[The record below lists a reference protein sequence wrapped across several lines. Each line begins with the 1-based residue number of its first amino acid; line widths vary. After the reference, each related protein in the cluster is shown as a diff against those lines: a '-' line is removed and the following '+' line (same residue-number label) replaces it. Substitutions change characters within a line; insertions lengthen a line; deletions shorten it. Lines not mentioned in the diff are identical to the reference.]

1 MPLPLLALAIASFG
15 IGTTEFVIMGLL
27 LDVSRDLGVSVPQAG
42 LLVSGY
48 ALGVAVG
55 SPILALATARMP
67 RRQALIGLM
76 GIFIAGN
83 LACALAPDYGSLMA
97 ARVLTSFCHGAF
109 FGLGAVVAGEVVPP
123 ERQARAIA
131 MMFAGL
137 TLANVL
143 GVPFGTALGQAF
155 GWRSTFVAVVGIGLV
170 AALALHV
177 WLPRNLSVSTGSL
190 LREVRSLGRV
200 QVFLAMAISVLAS
213 ASLFSVFTYIA
224 PILETVTRIEASTV
238 TYVLLV
244 FGVGLTLGNFLGGRL
259 ADWRLMP
266 TVIGCFIAAAAV
278 LGLFLFTSAW
288 FWPAVATVFVWGA
301 IVFALVAPLQM
312 RVVNEAS
319 GAPNLASTL
328 NQGAFNLGNASGAWI
343 GGVAI
348 DRGLAYADMPAIG
361 IVLALAALALT
372 LWSYAL
378 DRRQAGLAPKP
389 ARSIA

>member
-27 LDVSRDLGVSVPQAG
+27 LDVARDLQVTVPQAG

-48 ALGVAVG
+48 ALGVALG
-55 SPILALATARMP
+55 SPLLALATARMP

-76 GIFIAGN
+76 GIFIVGN
-83 LACALAPDYGSLMA
+83 LACALAPGYGSLMA

-123 ERQARAIA
+123 ARQARAIA

-143 GVPFGTALGQAF
+143 GVPFGTAFGQAY
-155 GWRSTFVAVVGIGLV
+155 GWRATFLAVVGIGAV
-170 AALALHV
+170 AALALYI
-177 WLPRNLSVSTGSL
+177 WLPRNLAVTRGSL
-190 LREVRSLGRV
+190 MQEVKSLARL
-200 QVFLAMAISVLAS
+200 QVFLAMAISVAAS
-213 ASLFSVFTYIA
+213 ACLFSVFTYIA
-224 PILETVTRIEASTV
+224 PILETVTKVGPGTV

-244 FGVGLTLGNFLGGRL
+244 FGVGLTIGNFAGGRL

-266 TVIGCFIAAAAV
+266 TVIGCFVAV
-278 LGLFLFTSAW
+278 ALVLTLFLWTSAS
-288 FWPAVATVFVWGA
+288 FWPAVVTVFVWGML
-301 IVFALVAPLQM
+301 VFALVAPLQA
-312 RVVNEAS
+312 RVVNEAV

-328 NQGAFNLGNASGAWI
+328 NQGAFNFGNASGAWI
-343 GGVAI
+343 GGLAI
-348 DRGLAYADMPAIG
+348 ERGIAYADMPLIG
-361 IVLALAALALT
+361 VVLALVALALT

-378 DRRQAGLAPKP
+378 DRRQAGVAPKP